1 MRLSIVFVF
10 SMLLLYPGFTQTV
23 KSVALVDCYE
33 KAKAAYPLSEKGSL
47 LQQSQAVRLEKLDAQ
62 KLPSVFW
69 NAQASIQ
76 SENVELPFESPAIPS
91 LDLPL
96 YRFQTTVDATYTIYD
111 GGLINVQ
118 KDLEQVKLR
127 TEQKSIEVA
136 LEGLKPRVNQLFF
149 SAMLLEKKVAILE
162 NTKSNIENKI
172 ETLQAGVRHGV
183 VLEGEVKKLEVEV
196 LRLQSQI
203 EENQGTIKGLKAHLS
218 SLTGLDIS
226 QQTALILPDEKNYSF
241 PSNIQRLELELFQLQ
256 KEQILANESMITAAK
271 KPKFGAFIQAGVG
284 YPNPLNFFE
293 DQISPFAIAGLQFSW
308 KIFDWKQSDR
318 DRQLLTLQS
327 QLVDNQRAVFEKNID
342 VREEEFQI
350 QFETLE
356 QLIKRDGEIGQ
367 LQKEILEQ
375 VSAQLDRGVVTSSIY
390 IDQVNAEVQ
399 AQLSL
404 ETHLL
409 QLQKAKI
416 EYLTHKG
423 AL

>member
-149 SAMLLEKKVAILE
+149 SAMLKMKITSVAAI
-162 NTKSNIENKI
+162 S
-172 ETLQAGVRHGV
+172 A
-183 VLEGEVKKLEVEV
+183 
-196 LRLQSQI
+196 
-203 EENQGTIKGLKAHLS
+203 S
-218 SLTGLDIS
+218 S
-226 QQTALILPDEKNYSF
+226 
-241 PSNIQRLELELFQLQ
+241 
-256 KEQILANESMITAAK
+256 
-271 KPKFGAFIQAGVG
+271 
-284 YPNPLNFFE
+284 
-293 DQISPFAIAGLQFSW
+293 
-308 KIFDWKQSDR
+308 
-318 DRQLLTLQS
+318 
-327 QLVDNQRAVFEKNID
+327 
-342 VREEEFQI
+342 
-350 QFETLE
+350 
-356 QLIKRDGEIGQ
+356 
-367 LQKEILEQ
+367 
-375 VSAQLDRGVVTSSIY
+375 TSR
-390 IDQVNAEVQ
+390 
-399 AQLSL
+399 
-404 ETHLL
+404 
-409 QLQKAKI
+409 
-416 EYLTHKG
+416 
-423 AL
+423 